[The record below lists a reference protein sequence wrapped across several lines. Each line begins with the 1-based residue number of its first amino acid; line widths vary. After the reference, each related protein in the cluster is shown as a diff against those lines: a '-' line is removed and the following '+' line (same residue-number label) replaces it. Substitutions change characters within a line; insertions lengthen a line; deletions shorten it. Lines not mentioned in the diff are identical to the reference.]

1 MRRLILALTLLMSLS
16 ACEQLG
22 IPDPRKDALQKE
34 ADGKAIGGACRQSGR
49 ALEDCYALN
58 PTATKAAIFTGWRE
72 MNDYMT
78 ENKLDIVKPELPQT
92 VPGAKKRAAAK
103 ADTDSEADDHEPAPD
118 KAADKADKAEDGTPT
133 RQTAAAE
140 RRGSR

>member
-34 ADGKAIGGACRQSGR
+34 AEGKAIGGACRQSGR

-58 PTATKAAIFTGWRE
+58 PTAAKAAIFTGWRE

-92 VPGAKKRAAAK
+92 VPGSKKRTAAASD
-103 ADTDSEADDHEPAPD
+103 ADSASDEHDKSADKSD
-118 KAADKADKAEDGTPT
+118 DKADKAGNDTPT
-133 RQTAAAE
+133 QQTAAAD
-140 RRGSR
+140 RRNGR